1 MLRPV
6 YCIDVLEVV
15 KEIIPRRWKRF
26 VITPI
31 AIVVVVLSPELAQ
44 RASSWLGE
52 QYAQRL
58 GQLVTETILP
68 DAAVLQGPLLS
79 GPGLS

>member
-1 MLRPV
+1 MH
-6 YCIDVLEVV
+6 CIDVLEVV

-31 AIVVVVLSPELAQ
+31 TIVVVLLSPELAQ
-44 RASSWLGE
+44 RTSSWLGE

-58 GQLVTETILP
+58 GQIVTETILH
-68 DAAVLQGPLLS
+68 DVAVPQGPLLS
-79 GPGLS
+79 GSGLS